1 MANALQNARLKLY
14 VEAERAIL
22 SGQSY
27 TIGNRQLTRA
37 NLSEVRKEIDN
48 LVEAGA
54 TLDDVVIQPRRMSMK
69 RSLAAPAWTAVFAYP
84 ADGSAQTT

>member
-54 TLDDVVIQPRRMSMK
+54 TLDDVVIEPRLMSK
-69 RSLAAPAWTAVFAYP
+69 RAVFF
-84 ADGSAQTT
+84 D

>member
-27 TIGNRQLTRA
+27 TIGNRQLTQA

-54 TLDDVVIQPRRMSMK
+54 TLDDVVIQPRRMSK
-69 RSLAAPAWTAVFAYP
+69 RAVFF
-84 ADGSAQTT
+84 D